1 MKRQTVTINNK
12 LGLHARAAAKFV
24 QLASSMAS
32 DIKVQRAGREVD
44 DKNIMG
50 MMMLAVGQGVTIEIT
65 AHGPDEERALGEL
78 TRLVQARFGEEQ

>member
-1 MKRQTVTINNK
+1 MIRQTVMINNK

-24 QLASSMAS
+24 QLAASMAS

-44 DKNIMG
+44 GKSIMG

-65 AHGPDEERALGEL
+65 AHGPDEERALNEL

>member
-1 MKRQTVTINNK
+1 MMRQTVMINNK

-44 DKNIMG
+44 GKSIMG

-65 AHGPDEERALGEL
+65 AHGPDEEWALGEL
-78 TRLVQARFGEEQ
+78 MRLVQARFGEEQ

>member
-1 MKRQTVTINNK
+1 MMRQTVMISNK

-32 DIKVQRAGREVD
+32 DIKVLRAGREVD
-44 DKNIMG
+44 GKSIMG
-50 MMMLAVGQGVTIEIT
+50 MMMLAVGQGVAIEIT
-65 AHGPDEERALGEL
+65 ANGPDEERALNEL